1 MDKNYDLV
9 IIGGGPAGM
18 SAGIYAV
25 RQDIKTMLITKDFG
39 GQIAKKAVRI
49 ENYLGLNKVTGIDL
63 INKFKNH
70 LKSFPIE
77 SEYGSVKKIEKK
89 GDIFLISIGKKKL
102 ISKSVIIT
110 SGADPRPLEVP
121 GEKKYI
127 GKGVSYCTV
136 CDGPLYKD
144 KVIAI
149 IGGGNSG
156 LESALFM
163 SKFAKKI
170 YILEYGEKLGADR
183 VTKDKVFKEKNIEI
197 ICSAEIK
204 KIKGDKFVNS
214 IIWKDR
220 KNNREKT
227 AEVDGIFV
235 EVGHQPATSFVKNL
249 VDFSKR
255 DEIKINHNTCQT
267 KTPGLFAA
275 GDVTDVKYKQI
286 IIAAGEGAKASLS
299 VSKYLSN
306 RNN

>member
-49 ENYLGLNKVTGIDL
+49 ENYLGLNKITGIDL

-77 SEYGSVKKIEKK
+77 FEYGSVKKIEKK

-204 KIKGDKFVNS
+204 KIKGEKFVNS
-214 IIWKDR
+214 IVWKDR